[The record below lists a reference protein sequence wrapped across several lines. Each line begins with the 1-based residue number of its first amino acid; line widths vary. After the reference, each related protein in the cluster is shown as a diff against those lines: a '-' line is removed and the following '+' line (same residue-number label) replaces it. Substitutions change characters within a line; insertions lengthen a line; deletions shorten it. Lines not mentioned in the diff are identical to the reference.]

1 VAPNRISARGRDL
14 YIETKIEKLVK
25 TASLDDNAES
35 RDALNRAL
43 NSVEVYHAAKASVVD
58 GKRRISIPL
67 LRLQDETHAM
77 MVYTSK
83 SHPDLIEKSAGAS
96 WRRTLEITMSIP
108 KADWLI
114 LTNLDGNWLAINRRQ
129 IPPILNSLPSAPSES
144 LNDPSGQE
152 SGKTS
157 LETLDSLISKTVRL
171 PAEIRAESILAQLK
185 GRELYVRLA
194 AQPSGSGQ
202 PVMVTSKVGD
212 IQGLVQAYTT
222 RSRPGVTY
230 GGMTWE
236 AIVDMIENAPDIPGV
251 HIINDNDDWVVLGRS
266 DIRAAM

>member
-1 VAPNRISARGRDL
+1 M
-14 YIETKIEKLVK
+14 YIENKIEELVK
-25 TASLDDNAES
+25 TASLDDNAAS
-35 RDALNRAL
+35 RAALDHAL
-43 NSVEVYHAAKASVVD
+43 NSVEVYYAAKASVVD
-58 GKRRISIPL
+58 GKRRVSIPL

-83 SHPDLIEKSAGAS
+83 SHPDLLEKSAGAS

-114 LTNLDGNWLAINRRQ
+114 LTNLDGNWLPIHRRQ
-129 IPPILNSLPSAPSES
+129 IPAILNSLPSEPDERS
-144 LNDPSGQE
+144 NDPSGQE

-157 LETLDSLISKTVRL
+157 LETLDSLISKAVRL
-171 PAEIRAESILAQLK
+171 PEEIRAESILEQLK

-194 AQPSGSGQ
+194 AQPSGGGQ
-202 PVMVTSKVGD
+202 PIMITSKVGD
-212 IQGLVQAYTT
+212 IRGLVQAYTT
-222 RSRPGVTY
+222 RSRPGVAY

-236 AIVDMIENAPDIPGV
+236 AIVDMIENAPDMPGV

-266 DIRAAM
+266 DIKPAK